1 MTRSELDFTMSWT
14 EYANYIYDTTKL
26 TENQAFSVV
35 GELYDVS
42 DAEIANHL
50 GSSTSAISTQ
60 RNRINYNDLSKES
73 QMQFVTP
80 YVPATPSRIVGRI
93 SYHNTDLWPLEG
105 TTGDVTIHASV
116 QEGHNNYIIVVED
129 YIKEYEDDS
138 NNIFAQYKDI
148 SKITIYDKPE
158 KFLKMSPHSPRNVTE
173 KEYYI
178 ECEGEL
184 FDK

>member
-1 MTRSELDFTMSWT
+1 MTESELDFTMDWT
-14 EYANYIYDTTKL
+14 EYANYIYETTKL

-35 GELYDVS
+35 SELYDVS
-42 DAEIANHL
+42 DAEIANYL
-50 GSSTSAISTQ
+50 GTSTSSISTQ

-73 QMQFVTP
+73 QKQFVTP

-105 TTGDVTIHASV
+105 TSGDVTIHASV
-116 QEGHNNYIIVVED
+116 QENGHNYIIVVED
-129 YIKEYEDDS
+129 YIKEYEDES
-138 NNIFAQYKDI
+138 NNIFAQHKDI

-158 KFLKMSPHSPRNVTE
+158 KFLEMSPHSPQNITE

-178 ECEGEL
+178 ECDGEL
-184 FDK
+184 FNK